1 MTDSSEA
8 PSSSTLAPPPESYP
22 YTPRWVILA
31 FLVSFALMGYL
42 LYALYTQR
50 DQINQSLDAANKRAT
65 VLTAELDKTNAS
77 ISDLKSDLQV
87 TAQKLG
93 LTEDELAHARALS
106 QSIRMEQAASAQK
119 LREQIGQV
127 QQQTT
132 SQIGQVSSDLSNT
145 KSDVAATQKD
155 LADTKNKLTTAMGDL
170 NVQSGLIASNHEEVE
185 ELKRLGERN
194 IYEFNLPKAKRPQH
208 VGPIQL
214 FLRKVDTR
222 HFTYTIDV
230 IVDDKR
236 IEKKDKTLEEPVQ
249 FYTQGAH
256 VPYEIVVYTI
266 TKNRVTGYLSTPKET
281 APQNPS
287 NPSSQ

>member
-8 PSSSTLAPPPESYP
+8 PLSSTLAPPPESYP

-236 IEKKDKTLEEPVQ
+236 IEKKDKTVEEPVQ
-249 FYTQGAH
+249 FYAQGAH

>member
-8 PSSSTLAPPPESYP
+8 PSSSTVAPPPESYP

-31 FLVSFALMGYL
+31 FLVSFALNGYL
-42 LYALYTQR
+42 LYAIYNQR
-50 DQINQSLDAANKRAT
+50 DQINQSLDAANKRAG

-93 LTEDELAHARALS
+93 LTEDELAHARAMS

-127 QQQTT
+127 QQQTN
-132 SQIGQVSSDLSNT
+132 SQIGQVSSDLNNT
-145 KSDVAATQKD
+145 KNDVAATQKD

-185 ELKRLGERN
+185 ELKRMGERN

-208 VGPIQL
+208 VGPIEIL
-214 FLRKVDTR
+214 LRKVDTK

-230 IVDDKR
+230 IVDDKH

-249 FYTQGAH
+249 FYAQGAH

-281 APQNPS
+281 APQTPS

>member
-8 PSSSTLAPPPESYP
+8 PSSSTVAPPPESYP

-31 FLVSFALMGYL
+31 FLVSFALNGYL
-42 LYALYTQR
+42 LYAIYNQR
-50 DQINQSLDAANKRAT
+50 DQINQSLDAANKRAG

-93 LTEDELAHARALS
+93 LTEDELAHARAMS

-127 QQQTT
+127 QQQTS

-145 KSDVAATQKD
+145 KNDVAATQKD

-170 NVQSGLIASNHEEVE
+170 NVQSGLIASNHEEPCDGLPFDAKRDGAANSVE
-185 ELKRLGERN
+185 SIEPIGS
-194 IYEFNLPKAKRPQH
+194 LPKFALRSESSLSSGRKR
-208 VGPIQL
+208 
-214 FLRKVDTR
+214 
-222 HFTYTIDV
+222 
-230 IVDDKR
+230 
-236 IEKKDKTLEEPVQ
+236 
-249 FYTQGAH
+249 
-256 VPYEIVVYTI
+256 
-266 TKNRVTGYLSTPKET
+266 SM
-281 APQNPS
+281 S
-287 NPSSQ
+287 

>member
-8 PSSSTLAPPPESYP
+8 PLSSTLAPPPESYP

>member
-236 IEKKDKTLEEPVQ
+236 IEKKDKTVEEPVQ
-249 FYTQGAH
+249 FYAQGAH

>member
-8 PSSSTLAPPPESYP
+8 PSSSTVAPPPESYP

-31 FLVSFALMGYL
+31 FLVSFALNGYL
-42 LYALYTQR
+42 LYAIYNQR
-50 DQINQSLDAANKRAT
+50 DQINQSLDAANKRAG

-93 LTEDELAHARALS
+93 LTEDELAHARATS

-127 QQQTT
+127 QQQTN
-132 SQIGQVSSDLSNT
+132 SQIGQVSSDLNNT
-145 KSDVAATQKD
+145 KNDVAATQKD

-185 ELKRLGERN
+185 ELKRMGERN

-208 VGPIQL
+208 VGPIEIL
-214 FLRKVDTR
+214 LRKVDTK

-230 IVDDKR
+230 IVDDKH

-249 FYTQGAH
+249 FYAQGAH

-281 APQNPS
+281 APQTPS

>member
-8 PSSSTLAPPPESYP
+8 PSSSTVAPPPESYP

-31 FLVSFALMGYL
+31 FLVSFALNGYL
-42 LYALYTQR
+42 LYAIYNQR
-50 DQINQSLDAANKRAT
+50 DQINQSLDAANKRAG

-93 LTEDELAHARALS
+93 LTEDELAHARAMS
-106 QSIRMEQAASAQK
+106 QSIRMEQAVSAQK

-127 QQQTT
+127 QQQTN
-132 SQIGQVSSDLSNT
+132 SQIGQVSSDLNNT
-145 KSDVAATQKD
+145 KNDVAATQKD

-185 ELKRLGERN
+185 ELKRMGERN

-208 VGPIQL
+208 VGPIEIL
-214 FLRKVDTR
+214 LRKVDTR

-230 IVDDKR
+230 IVDDKH

-249 FYTQGAH
+249 FYAQGAH

-281 APQNPS
+281 APQTPS

>member
-1 MTDSSEA
+1 M
-8 PSSSTLAPPPESYP
+8 APPPESYP

-31 FLVSFALMGYL
+31 FLVCFALSGYL
-42 LYALYTQR
+42 LYALYAQR
-50 DQINQSLDAANKRAT
+50 DQINQSLDAANKRAG

-77 ISDLKSDLQV
+77 LSDLKSDLQV

-106 QSIRMEQAASAQK
+106 QSIRMEQAANAQK

-185 ELKRLGERN
+185 ELKRMGERN

-214 FLRKVDTR
+214 LLRKVDTR

-281 APQNPS
+281 APQTPS

>member
-8 PSSSTLAPPPESYP
+8 HSSSSMAPPPESYP

-31 FLVSFALMGYL
+31 FLVCFALSGYL
-42 LYALYTQR
+42 LYALYAQR
-50 DQINQSLDAANKRAT
+50 DQINQSLDAANKRAG

-77 ISDLKSDLQV
+77 LSDLKSDLQV

-106 QSIRMEQAASAQK
+106 QSIRMEQAANAQK

-185 ELKRLGERN
+185 ELKRMGERN

-214 FLRKVDTR
+214 LLRKVDTR

-281 APQNPS
+281 APQTPS

>member
-8 PSSSTLAPPPESYP
+8 PSSSTVAPPPESYP

-31 FLVSFALMGYL
+31 FLVSFALNGYL
-42 LYALYTQR
+42 LYAIYNQR
-50 DQINQSLDAANKRAT
+50 DQINQSLDAANKRAG

-93 LTEDELAHARALS
+93 LTEDELAHARAMS

-127 QQQTT
+127 QQQTN
-132 SQIGQVSSDLSNT
+132 SQIGQVSSDLNNT
-145 KSDVAATQKD
+145 KNDVAATQKD

-185 ELKRLGERN
+185 ELKRMGERN

-208 VGPIQL
+208 VGPIEIL
-214 FLRKVDTR
+214 LRKVDTR

-230 IVDDKR
+230 IVDDKH

-249 FYTQGAH
+249 FYAQGAH

-281 APQNPS
+281 APQTPS